1 MMHLRKGMRA
11 LMHEEEEGCEEAWFE
26 AQEQGWLIRAEAQ
39 EQCWLIRVEREF
51 LKPRLLS

>member
-1 MMHLRKGMRA
+1 MMHLMKGMRA

-26 AQEQGWLIRAEAQ
+26 AQEQGWLIRVEA
-39 EQCWLIRVEREF
+39 LRVEREF